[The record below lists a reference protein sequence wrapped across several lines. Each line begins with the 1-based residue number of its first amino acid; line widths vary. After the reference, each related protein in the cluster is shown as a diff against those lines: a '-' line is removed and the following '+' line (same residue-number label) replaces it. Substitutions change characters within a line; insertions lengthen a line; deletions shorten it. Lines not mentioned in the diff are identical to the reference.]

1 MLHNGFHYNIYLSN
15 ELEDI
20 AGEVQISSTKGF
32 IKRSTFSGLELNPQY
47 LSGMPVQYVCVYVCS
62 TCVCVLSRVQLF
74 STLWTVVRP
83 APMSMGIL
91 QARMLEWVVISSSR
105 GSSWP
110 RDGSC
115 ISCIGR
121 WILYRWTTWETL
133 CLYYM
138 TQKLYFW
145 AFFTEKSE
153 HVFTQKLYVNVCNVH
168 RSFIQNKLSQTGNN
182 PDVFQLDE
190 WLNKLCSVYG
200 ILLASNKEQNKNEK
214 ITTSTKNN
222 KE

>member
-1 MLHNGFHYNIYLSN
+1 MLHNGFHYNIYVSN

-62 TCVCVLSRVQLF
+62 IHVCMLSRVQLF
-74 STLWTVVRP
+74 STPWTVVRT

-115 ISCIGR
+115 ISCALAGGFF
-121 WILYRWTTWETL
+121 TVEPPG
-133 CLYYM
+133 
-138 TQKLYFW
+138 KLYAYTIWPRNCTSGHF
-145 AFFTEKSE
+145 
-153 HVFTQKLYVNVCNVH
+153 
-168 RSFIQNKLSQTGNN
+168 SQR
-182 PDVFQLDE
+182 
-190 WLNKLCSVYG
+190 
-200 ILLASNKEQNKNEK
+200 NKNMCSHKNCMWMFVMSIEALFK
-214 ITTSTKNN
+214 INYPKLETIQMSFSWMNG
-222 KE
+222 